1 MREQGGPAGP
11 EHDPQ
16 DLPIMIEL
24 ADEAATRRLAEDIA
38 MLLGPG
44 DCLCLVGGLG
54 AGKSTF
60 ARALLRA
67 LADDDTLEVPSPT
80 FTLVQSYELARF
92 PVAHLDLYRLEDEEE
107 FDELGLDDVLQTGAS
122 LVEWPERAA
131 SRLPAARLVVRFE
144 EGKAATARRASLRAS
159 DPVWRARVERT
170 LAIRDLVERAGFSHA
185 RRRYFQGDASP
196 RRYETVRSGQRHA
209 ILMNAAP
216 LPPQP
221 TLRDGLGYR
230 QLVHLADGVDAVVA
244 VAEALRARNLAAP
257 ATLALDITAG
267 LVLQED
273 LGRGAIVENG
283 SPVPE
288 RYLAAAGLLAHLHQ
302 APPEPVLALP
312 GSATP
317 GYLLPEFD
325 IRALMVEAE
334 LFLDWYLAGPGGQL
348 APGLRQSFARAWQ
361 PLLEQ
366 AASGPRNWVLRD
378 FHSPNLIWR
387 KGEEGLARLGVVD
400 TQDAMVGP
408 AAYDVASLAMDARVD
423 IPVAL
428 ERDIVARYV
437 GLRGRADGAFDEAGF
452 RRQYAIMAAQR
463 ATKILGVFTRLAVRD
478 AKPAYLVH
486 VPRVRDYLAR
496 ALAHPDLHE
505 LADWFSAQAGIG
517 SGEGR

>member
-16 DLPIMIEL
+16 ELPITIEL
-24 ADEAATRRLAEDIA
+24 VDEAATARFAEDIA

-44 DCLCLVGGLG
+44 DCVCLVGGLG

-67 LADDDTLEVPSPT
+67 LADDEALEVPSPT
-80 FTLVQSYELARF
+80 FTLVQSYQLTRF

-107 FDELGLDDVLQTGAS
+107 LDELGLDDVLQTGAA

-144 EGKAATARRASLRAS
+144 EGKTATARRAGLLAS

-170 LAIRDLVERAGFSHA
+170 LAIRELIGRAGFSDA
-185 RRRYFQGDASP
+185 QRRYFQGDASP
-196 RRYETVRSGQRHA
+196 RRYETVRSGARRA

-216 LPPQP
+216 PPAQP
-221 TLRDGLGYR
+221 VLSDGLSYR

-244 VAEALRARNLAAP
+244 VAEALRARGLAAP
-257 ATLALDITAG
+257 RTLAVDVTAG

-283 SPVPE
+283 APVPE
-288 RYLAAAGLLAHLHQ
+288 LYLAAAGLLAHLHQ
-302 APPEPVLALP
+302 APPEPVLPLP
-312 GSATP
+312 ATGGP
-317 GYLLPEFD
+317 GYVLPEFD
-325 IRALMVEAE
+325 VRALTVEAE
-334 LFLDWYLAGPGGQL
+334 LFLDWYLAGSAVPGS
-348 APGLRQSFARAWQ
+348 RESFLRAWQ
-361 PLLEQ
+361 PLLAQ

-387 KGEEGLARLGVVD
+387 KEEDGLARLGVVD
-400 TQDAMVGP
+400 TQDAMIGP

-428 ERDIVARYV
+428 ERDIVACYV
-437 GLRGRADGAFDEAGF
+437 GLRRQADSAFDEAEF

-478 AKPAYLVH
+478 GKPAYLVH
-486 VPRVRDYLAR
+486 IPRVRDYLAR

-505 LADWFSAQAGIG
+505 LADWFWTQAGIG
-517 SGEGR
+517 SSDGQ